1 MKTCSEPNFW
11 PASVAVAAGASPLG
25 HGKVTLLFML
35 TRFSACTLRVWVV
48 LSVVL
53 CTSCAHPPVA
63 GPGSASA
70 PARSVGRP
78 GCRPPITYQVFR
90 KDAFGADYSKANDL
104 LAYNA
109 KGSDGRYHIFTV
121 KPDGANPQQFG
132 VGAADFPQRTTG
144 SPVWSPSGQFM
155 AFVAEKSDHPGNS
168 VPATPG
174 WGSYSD
180 LWVASADGSH
190 AWQLTDVPTDKDHGT
205 IIPEFSP
212 DGRLLEWT
220 ERTKVPRVLNPN
232 RFAGFWVIK
241 VADFTVNQDGTPS
254 LSDIRT
260 VSPSGD
266 AFNETGGFSAD
277 SSSLVFTSDFENH
290 NFWHNQIYRLDL
302 KSAAI
307 TRLTHGDAY
316 NEHPRYT
323 PDGQVLWMSNADNP
337 AHGTDWWTM
346 NPDGSNPQRLSDF
359 NTHGNAQAFGRRAV
373 YATVVQTANWSLDKS
388 SFYGD
393 LETNLLNSDSVILRA
408 ALTCRG

>member
-1 MKTCSEPNFW
+1 
-11 PASVAVAAGASPLG
+11 
-25 HGKVTLLFML
+25 ML
-35 TRFSACTLRVWVV
+35 TRFSACTLRIWIV
-48 LSVVL
+48 LTVVL
-53 CTSCAHPPVA
+53 CTSCAHRPVA
-63 GPGSASA
+63 APGSGSA

-78 GCRPPITYQVFR
+78 GCGPPITYQVFR
-90 KDAFGADYSKANDL
+90 NDAFGADYSKANDL

-121 KPDGANPQQFG
+121 RPDGANARQFG
-132 VGAADFPQRTTG
+132 VGAENFPQRTTG
-144 SPVWSPSGQFM
+144 SPVWSPSGKFL
-155 AFVAEKSDHPGNS
+155 AFVAEKADHPGNS

-241 VADFTVNQDGTPS
+241 VADFTVNHDGIPS
-254 LSDIRT
+254 LSNIRT
-260 VSPSGD
+260 VSPRGD

-290 NFWHNQIYRLDL
+290 NFWHNQIYHLDL
-302 KSAAI
+302 KSLAV

-337 AHGTDWWTM
+337 EHGTDWWTM
-346 NPDGSNPQRLSDF
+346 NLDGSNPQRLSEF
-359 NTHGNAQAFGRRAV
+359 NADGNAKAFGRRSV
-373 YATVVQTANWSLDKS
+373 YATVVQTANWSPDNS

-408 ALTCRG
+408 ALTCHGS